1 MDRLKKL
8 REKSFEIEVWQKL
21 FYQYQNT
28 RIRKRLE
35 AVKYLYEGMT
45 RKEVMLEVRC
55 SRQTLI
61 TWIDMYC
68 VGGLEGL
75 IQVSVSNKP
84 ERLSGEQK
92 AELKRMLLE
101 NKPIDYGVDRQIWTG
116 KIISD
121 VIKQRWDVDLRDSRV
136 YAILK
141 DMGLSRHSNSKF
153 KTVTKNT

>member
-141 DMGLSRHSNSKF
+141 DMGLSRQ
-153 KTVTKNT
+153 KTLD